1 MLNLAD
7 ATAKLY
13 AHFPPQSEV
22 MKNSQLRTDEEEEEG
37 FDAEKLRAYASKLRY
52 YFAVAYFRSPEA
64 AEAVYENVDEMEVE
78 GSAAEAD
85 VRVLPADQ
93 YPATIEGR

>member
-1 MLNLAD
+1 MKKTCNVVFRRDDGHAVPGVGILNVVVVGAG
-7 ATAKLY
+7 
-13 AHFPPQSEV
+13 
-22 MKNSQLRTDEEEEEG
+22 LRD
-37 FDAEKLRAYASKLRY
+37 DRD
-52 YFAVAYFRSPEA
+52 
-64 AEAVYENVDEMEVE
+64 VDGMEVE